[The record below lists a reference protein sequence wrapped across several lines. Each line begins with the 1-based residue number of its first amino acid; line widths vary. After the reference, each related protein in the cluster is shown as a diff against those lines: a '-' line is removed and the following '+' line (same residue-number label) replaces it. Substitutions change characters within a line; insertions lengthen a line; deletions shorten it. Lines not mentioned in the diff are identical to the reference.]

1 MIALLRSMRFAVAVL
16 CVVALAATIGS
27 VLNQNQPTADY
38 VGRYGAHWTALFRLA
53 GLTDVY
59 HAPWFLALLG
69 FMATSTALCLWQ
81 RTPAMWREMRGFRA
95 QRSRASLLRVPHH
108 AAWPLDRVSASAAH
122 PALRALVG
130 GASFALRQE
139 PLAGAQ
145 GGWVLAAR
153 RGVGRRAGYVLVHGA
168 MVLVCIGG
176 LVDGN
181 LPLQWR
187 LWRGDA
193 APAPLHLAPQDAP
206 PAARLAPGGGSYRA
220 MLTVP
225 EGGAADSAILA
236 AGDGYLVQPL
246 PFEVRLKR
254 FSLEQHAN
262 GQPRD
267 FASEIEIRDGDR
279 VIPLTLRVNQ
289 PASYRGVT
297 LYQSGFDDGGS
308 TVLLRLGDGI
318 ERLRI
323 GEAAALLVGG
333 EPVTLEPSEL
343 RTVNVLARDSLPASW
358 KRLARPGERS
368 VDVGPS
374 VLLRVR
380 DRQGQAEE
388 WLSYQKPFEIE
399 GKRWFVFGRRA
410 VNAGAAGMQ
419 YLRLPADAAGT
430 LDGYRA
436 WSAALNDPAARR
448 AAAEQVAAGSRDPR
462 LAATLRTSAE
472 HLLARYA
479 AEGLP
484 GIAQMVEVEADA
496 APEGGAGLV
505 LDLLRHAAARLA
517 PGMPPELLNDSLLAY
532 SEARAMRMLAPA
544 ELAGYSQVQASV
556 LQVTRAPGAGL
567 VYLGAALLAL
577 GVVAM
582 TFIRERRLWL
592 HYDGHSL
599 LLALDANRPSPLLD
613 EEFAAHCAAIDQLLL
628 IEVSHVHHAARA

>member
-27 VLNQNQPTADY
+27 VLAQNQPTAEY

-81 RTPAMWREMRGFRA
+81 RTPAMWREMRSFRA

-108 AAWPLDRVSASAAH
+108 AAWPLDRVGASAAH
-122 PALRALVG
+122 PALRTLLANAG
-130 GASFALRQE
+130 FALRHE
-139 PLAGAQ
+139 AAGD
-145 GGWVLAAR
+145 GWVLAAR

-168 MVLVCIGG
+168 MVLICVGG

-187 LWRGDA
+187 LWRGEA

-225 EGGAADSAILA
+225 EGGAAGSAILA

-246 PFEVRLKR
+246 PFEVHLKR

-267 FASEIEIRDGDR
+267 FASEIEIRDGTR

-289 PASYRGVT
+289 PATYAGVT

-308 TVLLRLGDGI
+308 SVALRLGGSVQ
-318 ERLRI
+318 RLRI
-323 GEAAALLVGG
+323 GQQAALLVGD
-333 EPVTLEPSEL
+333 EPVTLEPVEL
-343 RTVNVLARDSLPASW
+343 RTANVLARDTLPASW
-358 KRLARPGERS
+358 RRLARPGERS
-368 VDVGPS
+368 IDVGPS

-388 WLSYQKPFEIE
+388 WLSYQKPFEID

-410 VNAGAAGMQ
+410 AGAAQMQ
-419 YLRLPADAAGT
+419 YLRLPADAKGS

-436 WSAALNDPAARR
+436 WSAALNDPAAR
-448 AAAEQVAAGSRDPR
+448 AAAAAAVAASSQDPR

-479 AEGLP
+479 EAGLP
-484 GIAQMVEVEADA
+484 GIAQMVET

-517 PGMPPELLNDSLLAY
+517 PGMPRALLDDSLLAY
-532 SEARAMRMLAPA
+532 SEARAMRLTAPA
-544 ELAGYSQVQASV
+544 ELEDYTQVQASV

-567 VYLGAALLAL
+567 VYLGAALLGL
-577 GVVAM
+577 GVIAM

-592 HYDGHSL
+592 HYDGRSL

-613 EEFAAHCAAIDQLLL
+613 EEFTAHRAAIDQLLL
-628 IEVSHVHHAARA
+628 IEVSHVHHPVRA

>member
-27 VLNQNQPTADY
+27 VLLQNQPTAEY
-38 VGRYGAHWTALFRLA
+38 VGRYGAHWSALFRLA
-53 GLTDVY
+53 GLLDIY

-95 QRSRASLLRVPHH
+95 QRSRASLRRVPHH

-122 PALRALVG
+122 PALRTLVADAG
-130 GASFALRQE
+130 FALRHE
-139 PLAGAQ
+139 ATR

-168 MVLVCIGG
+168 MVLICVGG

-187 LWRGDA
+187 LWRGQA

-206 PAARLAPGGGSYRA
+206 AAARLAPGSGSYRA
-220 MLTVP
+220 MLTVA

-267 FASEIEIRDGDR
+267 FASQIEIRDGAR

-308 TVLLRLGDGI
+308 TVALRLGS
-318 ERLRI
+318 EVKRLRI
-323 GEAAALLVGG
+323 GQQAPVLVGA
-333 EPVTLEPSEL
+333 EPVTLEPVEL
-343 RTVNVLARDSLPASW
+343 RTVNVLARDTLPSSW
-358 KRLARPGERS
+358 SRLARPGERS
-368 VDVGPS
+368 IEVGPS

-388 WLSYQKPFEIE
+388 WLSYQKPFEIG

-410 VNAGAAGMQ
+410 AAGPAAMQ
-419 YLRLPADAAGT
+419 YLRLPADADGT

-436 WSAALNDPAARR
+436 WSAALNDPAARQ
-448 AAAEQVAAGSRDPR
+448 AAARSVASADVDPR

-472 HLLARYA
+472 HLLTRYA
-479 AEGLP
+479 EDGLP
-484 GIAQMVEVEADA
+484 GIAQMVDA
-496 APEGGAGLV
+496 APQGGAGLL

-517 PGMPPELLNDSLLAY
+517 PGMPPELLADSLLAY
-532 SEARAMRMLAPA
+532 SEARAMRVTAPA
-544 ELAGYSQVQASV
+544 ELESYTQVQASV

-577 GVVAM
+577 GVIAM

-592 HYDGHSL
+592 HYDGHEL
-599 LLALDANRPSPLLD
+599 LLALDANRPSPVLD
-613 EEFAAHCAAIDQLLL
+613 QEFAAHRAAIDQLLL
-628 IEVSHVHHAARA
+628 IEVSHVHHPVRA

>member
-27 VLNQNQPTADY
+27 VLLQNQPTAEY
-38 VGRYGAHWTALFRLA
+38 VGRYGAHWSALFRLA
-53 GLTDVY
+53 GLLDVY

-95 QRSRASLLRVPHH
+95 QRSRASLRRVPHH

-122 PALRALVG
+122 PALRTLVADAG
-130 GASFALRQE
+130 FALRHE
-139 PLAGAQ
+139 ATH

-153 RGVGRRAGYVLVHGA
+153 RGVGRRAGYMLVHGA
-168 MVLVCIGG
+168 MVLICVGG

-187 LWRGDA
+187 LWRGQA

-206 PAARLAPGGGSYRA
+206 AAARLAPRSGSYRA

-267 FASEIEIRDGDR
+267 FTSQIEIRDGAR

-308 TVLLRLGDGI
+308 TVALRLGSEI
-318 ERLRI
+318 KRLRI
-323 GEAAALLVGG
+323 GQQAPVLVGS
-333 EPVTLEPSEL
+333 EPVTLEPVEL
-343 RTVNVLARDSLPASW
+343 RTVNVLARDTLPASW
-358 KRLARPGERS
+358 SRLARPGERS
-368 VDVGPS
+368 IEVGPS

-388 WLSYQKPFEIE
+388 WLSYQKPFEIG

-410 VNAGAAGMQ
+410 AAGPAAMQ
-419 YLRLPADAAGT
+419 YLRLPADADGT

-436 WSAALNDPAARR
+436 WSAALNDPAARQ
-448 AAAEQVAAGSRDPR
+448 AAARSVASADVDPR
-462 LAATLRTSAE
+462 LAATLRASAE
-472 HLLARYA
+472 HLLTRYA
-479 AEGLP
+479 EDGLP
-484 GIAQMVEVEADA
+484 GIAQMVDA
-496 APEGGAGLV
+496 APEGGAGLL

-517 PGMPPELLNDSLLAY
+517 PGMPPELLADSLLAY
-532 SEARAMRMLAPA
+532 SEARAMRVTAPA
-544 ELAGYSQVQASV
+544 ELESYNQVQASV

-577 GVVAM
+577 GVIAM

-592 HYDGHSL
+592 HYDGHEL
-599 LLALDANRPSPLLD
+599 LLALDANRPSPVLD
-613 EEFAAHCAAIDQLLL
+613 QEFAAHRAAIDQLLL
-628 IEVSHVHHAARA
+628 IEVSHVLHPVRA

>member
-122 PALRALVG
+122 PALRALAG
-130 GASFALRQE
+130 GAGFALRQE
-139 PLAGAQ
+139 PVAGAQ

-153 RGVGRRAGYVLVHGA
+153 CGVGRRAGYVLVHGA
-168 MVLVCIGG
+168 MVLICVGG

-206 PAARLAPGGGSYRA
+206 ATARLPSNGGSWRA

-323 GEAAALLVGG
+323 GEAAALLAGG
-333 EPVTLEPSEL
+333 EPVTLEPIEL
-343 RTVNVLARDSLPASW
+343 RTVNVLARDTLPASW

-410 VNAGAAGMQ
+410 ADASEMQ

-448 AAAEQVAAGSRDPR
+448 AAAEQVAAGSRGPR
-462 LAATLRTSAE
+462 LAATLRASAE

-479 AEGLP
+479 VDGLP
-484 GIAQMVEVEADA
+484 GIAQIVDA
-496 APEGGAGLV
+496 APEGGAGLM

-517 PGMPPELLNDSLLAY
+517 PGMPREQLNDSLLAY
-532 SEARAMRMLAPA
+532 SEARAMRMTAPA
-544 ELAGYSQVQASV
+544 ELEGYAQVQASV
-556 LQVTRAPGAGL
+556 LQVTRAPGASL
-567 VYLGAALLAL
+567 VYLGSALLGL
-577 GVVAM
+577 GVIAM

-592 HYDGHSL
+592 HYDGQTL
-599 LLALDANRPSPLLD
+599 LLALDANRPSPALD
-613 EEFAAHCAAIDQLLL
+613 DEFAAHRAAIDQLLL

>member
-27 VLNQNQPTADY
+27 VLLQNQPTAEY
-38 VGRYGAHWTALFRLA
+38 VGKYGVHWTAVLRLA
-53 GLTDVY
+53 GLFDVY

-95 QRSRASLLRVPHH
+95 GRSRASLLRVPHH

-122 PALRALVG
+122 PALRTLVG
-130 GASFALRQE
+130 DAGFALRQE
-139 PLAGAQ
+139 ALAGTD

-153 RGVGRRAGYVLVHGA
+153 RGMGRRAGYVLVHGA
-168 MVLVCIGG
+168 MVLICVGG

-187 LWRGDA
+187 LWRGEA
-193 APAPLHLAPQDAP
+193 TPAPLHLAPQDAP
-206 PAARLAPGGGSYRA
+206 AAARLPANGGSWRA

-225 EGGAADSAILA
+225 EGGSAASAILA
-236 AGDGYLVQPL
+236 AGDGYLGQPL

-267 FASEIEIRDGDR
+267 FASEIEIHDGDR

-289 PASYRGVT
+289 PASHRGIT

-308 TVLLRLGDGI
+308 TVALRLGGDI
-318 ERLRI
+318 KRLRI
-323 GEAAALLVGG
+323 GEQAALLVGG
-333 EPVTLEPSEL
+333 ESVTLEPVEL
-343 RTVNVLARDSLPASW
+343 RTVNVLARDALPASW

-388 WLSYQKPFEIE
+388 WLSYQKPFEID

-410 VNAGAAGMQ
+410 AASADMA
-419 YLRLPADAAGT
+419 YLRLPADRQGS

-436 WSAALNDPAARR
+436 WSAALNDPAARQ
-448 AAAEQVAAGSRDPR
+448 AAAAAVAAGSRDPR
-462 LAATLRTSAE
+462 LAATLRASAD

-479 AEGLP
+479 EDGLP
-484 GIAQMVEVEADA
+484 GIAQMVDA

-532 SEARAMRMLAPA
+532 SEARAMRMTALA
-544 ELAGYSQVQASV
+544 ELEGFTEVQASV

-567 VYLGAALLAL
+567 VYLGAFLLAL
-577 GVVAM
+577 GVITM

-592 HYDGHSL
+592 HYDGRQL
-599 LLALDANRPSPLLD
+599 LLALDANRPSPVLD
-613 EEFAAHCAAIDQLLL
+613 EEFAAHRAAIDQLLL
-628 IEVSHVHHAARA
+628 IEVSHVHHPVRA